1 MALNTLVPGKPEK
14 RMEKAALLDQM
25 AANKTDNGS
34 MGGFTAEGSVCGPMG
49 VSMMGSGKTE
59 RNMELAYLLL
69 LMDTSIRGSGK
80 KIGRMAEV

>member
-1 MALNTLVPGKPEK
+1 
-14 RMEKAALLDQM
+14 
-25 AANKTDNGS
+25 
-34 MGGFTAEGSVCGPMG
+34 MG

-80 KIGRMAEV
+80 KIGRTAEV